1 MSGTDEQKGVGKN
14 NEENQVMLYQ
24 KMNSTEEFFLS
35 GESRISKD
43 RRRFTVVTVFDV
55 CLTALLWV
63 ISTVSKG
70 SDWPV
75 VFLREVDI
83 LQPDFMKLSLF
94 DVVITAVIRM
104 CILILFYSILLIGH
118 WLPVAITTIATTI
131 FLLVKALFFFSPA
144 QGNLPQY
151 TVLVSSFV
159 VAWFQLWLVPFHILP
174 RERGYMIMP
183 NYKTP
188 SEVSE
193 RNAQTDEEFRSA
205 MECSSDSD
213 DDNLSAIL
221 IAGKVYSKAQYIEE
235 VEEAKLKAKELL
247 TQANTWKLLHRSNPE
262 IRISKE
268 KQVYFIQDIF
278 ACSPK
283 SLFKIIWR
291 DSKLWNKQITD
302 FKVVLHIDPTTELV
316 YITTAPIM
324 RGYISP
330 RDFLDVR
337 RMILDTEKDIYE
349 GAYVSVDSS
358 IIPTNGNQKLVRG
371 VNGANYIRVTRNL
384 NDSKMSQVEWIQ
396 DSDIKS
402 GIPRRLIE
410 ASMCTFFRNYMENLK
425 TFINNHP
432 SEYP

>member
-268 KQVYFIQDIF
+268 KQV
-278 ACSPK
+278 
-283 SLFKIIWR
+283 
-291 DSKLWNKQITD
+291 
-302 FKVVLHIDPTTELV
+302 VLHIDPTTELV

>member
-1 MSGTDEQKGVGKN
+1 MSN
-14 NEENQVMLYQ
+14 R
-24 KMNSTEEFFLS
+24 EEFLLS
-35 GESRISKD
+35 AGESRISKD

-70 SDWPV
+70 NDWPV
-75 VFLREVDI
+75 VFFREVDI

-131 FLLVKALFFFSPA
+131 FLLALFFFSPI

-151 TVLVSSFV
+151 MVLVSSFV

-183 NYKTP
+183 NYNTP

-193 RNAQTDEEFRSA
+193 RNVQTDEEFRSA

-235 VEEAKLKAKELL
+235 VEGAKLKAKELL
-247 TQANTWKLLHRSNPE
+247 TQINTWKLLHRSNPE

-268 KQVYFIQDIF
+268 KQVYFIQDTV
-278 ACSPK
+278 ACTPK
-283 SLFKIIWR
+283 SLFKIIWK
-291 DSKLWNKQITD
+291 DNKLWNKQITD
-302 FKVVLHIDPTTELV
+302 FKVVLHIDPITELI
-316 YITTAPIM
+316 YIITAPIL

-337 RMILDTEKDIYE
+337 RMTLDTEKDIYE

-358 IIPTNGNQKLVRG
+358 IVPINGNQKVIRG
-371 VNGANYIRVTRNL
+371 INGANYVRVTRSTI
-384 NDSKMSQVEWIQ
+384 DSKMSHIEWIQ
-396 DSDIKS
+396 NSDIKCN
-402 GIPRRLIE
+402 IPRRLIE
-410 ASMCTFFRNYMENLK
+410 GSMCAFFRNYMENVK
-425 TFINNHP
+425 TFISNHP
-432 SEYP
+432 NEYP

>member
-1 MSGTDEQKGVGKN
+1 MSGTDEHKNLAKN
-14 NEENQVMLYQ
+14 NEENQVTIYQ

-35 GESRISKD
+35 GESRTSKD

-70 SDWPV
+70 NDWPV
-75 VFLREVDI
+75 VFFREVDI
-83 LQPDFMKLSLF
+83 SQPDFMKLSLF
-94 DVVITAVIRM
+94 DVVITAVIRT

-118 WLPVAITTIATTI
+118 WLPVAITTVATTI
-131 FLLVKALFFFSPA
+131 FLVVKALFFFSPA

-174 RERGYMIMP
+174 RERGYRTMP
-183 NYKTP
+183 NYNTS

-193 RNAQTDEEFRSA
+193 RNVQADEEFRSA
-205 MECSSDSD
+205 MEYSD
-213 DDNLSAIL
+213 DDNLSTIL

-235 VEEAKLKAKELL
+235 VEGAKLKAKKLL
-247 TQANTWKLLHRSNPE
+247 TEIGSWKLLQRNNPE

-268 KQVYFIQDIF
+268 KQVYFMQDTV

-283 SLFKIIWR
+283 SLFKIIWK
-291 DSKLWNKQITD
+291 DTKLWNKQITD
-302 FKVVLHIDPTTELV
+302 FKIALHIDPTTELV
-316 YITTAPIM
+316 YITTAPIL

-337 RMILDTEKDIYE
+337 RMIVDTEKDIYE
-349 GAYVSVDSS
+349 GVYVSVDSS
-358 IIPTNGNQKLVRG
+358 IVSTNGNQKLIRG
-371 VNGANYIRVTRNL
+371 INGANYVRVTRSS
-384 NDSKMSQVEWIQ
+384 NDSKMSQIEWIQ
-396 DSDIKS
+396 DSDVKS

-410 ASMCTFFRNYMENLK
+410 GTMCSFFRNYMESMK
-425 TFINNHP
+425 TFISNHP
-432 SEYP
+432 NEYP

>member
-1 MSGTDEQKGVGKN
+1 MSGIDGHKNLAKN
-14 NEENQVMLYQ
+14 NEENQIALYQ

-75 VFLREVDI
+75 VFFREIDI
-83 LQPDFMKLSLF
+83 SQPDFMKLSLF

-104 CILILFYSILLIGH
+104 CILILFYSILLSGH

-131 FLLVKALFFFSPA
+131 FLVVKALFFFSPA

-151 TVLVSSFV
+151 TVLVSPFV

-183 NYKTP
+183 NYNTP

-193 RNAQTDEEFRSA
+193 RNTKTDEEFRSA
-205 MECSSDSD
+205 LECSSDSD
-213 DDNLSAIL
+213 DDNLSTIL

-235 VEEAKLKAKELL
+235 VEGAKLKAKELL
-247 TQANTWKLLHRSNPE
+247 TQVDTWKILHKSSPE
-262 IRISKE
+262 IRMSKE
-268 KQVYFIQDIF
+268 KQIYFIQDTI

-283 SLFKIIWR
+283 SLFKIVWR
-291 DSKLWNKQITD
+291 DTKLWNKQITD
-302 FKVVLHIDPTTELV
+302 FKVVLHIDPITELV
-316 YITTAPIM
+316 YITTAPIL

-337 RMILDTEKDIYE
+337 RMILDNEKDVYE
-349 GAYVSVDSS
+349 GVYVSVDSS
-358 IIPTNGNQKLVRG
+358 IVPTNGNQKLIRG
-371 VNGANYIRVTRNL
+371 INGANYIRVARSSSDPKL
-384 NDSKMSQVEWIQ
+384 AQIKWIQ
-396 DSDIKS
+396 DSDVKS

-410 ASMCTFFRNYMENLK
+410 GSMCTFFRSYMENMK
-425 TFINNHP
+425 AFISSHP
-432 SEYP
+432 NEYP